1 MAARRRDSGFRA
13 SVIECVKKNTQEAR
27 DGSRKYQSYFADG
40 SDLERSTAFYN
51 KVFEFIGFK
60 RVEVPEAT
68 QQAMKTRLKA
78 WVGPGYSIS
87 IRPSKGEFAHRLNDR
102 NAPGFNHM
110 AFTAADRSDVDKMY
124 ELLKQMGA
132 TVLDAPAE
140 YPYSPGYFA
149 VYFTDPD
156 GLKFEFAYA
165 P

>member
-1 MAARRRDSGFRA
+1 MARGNISHIALT
-13 SVIECVKKNTQEAR
+13 V
-27 DGSRKYQSYFADG
+27 
-40 SDLERSTAFYN
+40 SDLERSAAFYD
-51 KVFEFIGFK
+51 KVFEFIGFT

-68 QQAMKTRLKA
+68 QQAMKTRLRA

-87 IRPSKGEFAHRLNDR
+87 IRLSKGEFVHRLHDR

-110 AFTAADRSDVDKMY
+110 AFTAEDRSDDEKMY
-124 ELLKQMGA
+124 ELPKQMGA

-165 P
+165 PRYDRFRTEPSE

>member
-1 MAARRRDSGFRA
+1 MAR
-13 SVIECVKKNTQEAR
+13 
-27 DGSRKYQSYFADG
+27 GSISHIALTV

-60 RVEVPEAT
+60 RVEVPESI
-68 QQAMKTRLKA
+68 QHAMKTHLKA
-78 WVGPGYSIS
+78 WVGPAYSIS
-87 IRPSKGEFAHRLNDR
+87 IRPSKGEFAQRLHDR

-110 AFTAADRSDVDKMY
+110 ALIAEDRSDVEKMY

-132 TVLDAPAE
+132 TVLDALAE

-149 VYFTDPD
+149 VYFADPD
-156 GLKFEFAYA
+156 GLKFEFAYV